1 LSRDIPRMLT
11 PGGVR
16 YISPSRDLSMPMLLF
31 DGEFIGTR
39 EQDKRLSGLF
49 AAAEQRQERMRVI
62 ESRCGILCSGDCGQ
76 SPESRDTVIESRC
89 GILCSGCGYRASM
102 GCGGCIAI
110 KRPFW
115 GEICPL
121 KTCCEAKGLENC
133 GRCGEFPC
141 EVLVQF
147 AFDEQ
152 QGDGGRRIEQCR
164 AWSLQ

>member
-1 LSRDIPRMLT
+1 MLT

-31 DGEFIGTR
+31 DGEFVGTR
-39 EQDKRLSGLF
+39 EQDRRLSGLF
-49 AAAEQRQERMRVI
+49 AAAEYRQERMR
-62 ESRCGILCSGDCGQ
+62 
-76 SPESRDTVIESRC
+76 VIESRC

-102 GCGGCIAI
+102 GCGGCMAI

-121 KTCCEAKGLENC
+121 KTCCEARGLENC

-147 AFDEQ
+147 AFDERQ
-152 QGDGGRRIEQCR
+152 CDGGRRIEQCR